1 MSSYIWPFLIC
12 SVASTSTGMTDS
24 VGFNCHIMDWSWA
37 KYWLDNSS
45 DITPAKTS
53 NVYVKGCLENF
64 CSLGVNI
71 PLSFS
76 YRASL

>member
-1 MSSYIWPFLIC
+1 MHFL
-12 SVASTSTGMTDS
+12 TPLGLFFSTGADPA
-24 VGFNCHIMDWSWA
+24 GFNCYIMDWSWA
-37 KYWLDNSS
+37 RYRLDNSS

-53 NVYVKGCLENF
+53 NVYVKGCLEKF